1 MENSAF
7 ATIDGP
13 RMTHFPTNMQPD
25 LTKRGQITFTENN
38 LVNPLYIEEFSSGL
52 RRPISPE
59 NKPQKMTMTDALNLM
74 PFREQMKYLK
84 HQRAKKK
91 NFDD

>member
-1 MENSAF
+1 M
-7 ATIDGP
+7 
-13 RMTHFPTNMQPD
+13 
-25 LTKRGQITFTENN
+25 TKRGQITFTENN

-91 NFDD
+91 NLFLPKYKKPLSIGKTQNKDRARSRK